1 MEIGQCFQ
9 PDARLGGLRMS
20 RLTGGN
26 DPAFGCR
33 VLACTLV
40 VPARCVTRCR
50 DERNPSWINAVS
62 RTDLDLI
69 GTGDSI
75 SLVAASSLLVLLPP
89 RHPESCSTAAARL
102 TQVSVRRIQEQG
114 CLRVY
119 T

>member
-1 MEIGQCFQ
+1 
-9 PDARLGGLRMS
+9 MS

>member
-1 MEIGQCFQ
+1 MGKSKNVHANNGDRSVFPTRCEIRRSKDESAYGRER
-9 PDARLGGLRMS
+9 PRLRLPRARLHAGRS
-20 RLTGGN
+20 R
-26 DPAFGCR
+26 P
-33 VLACTLV
+33 
-40 VPARCVTRCR
+40 
-50 DERNPSWINAVS
+50 